1 MKKAF
6 IAFLSAIGALILW
19 LIWKPLIIAS
29 IVFFLVYVFTF
40 NPDEKDKKGPP
51 SEKEQN

>member
-29 IVFFLVYVFTF
+29 IVFFLVYVVTY
-40 NPDEKDKKGPP
+40 DSKKENKK
-51 SEKEQN
+51 SES